1 MQLILLIPRFHQF
14 GMSLLFWLQQ
24 TEKQHNLL
32 MNQLLNNKKIAWLVS
47 FPLLLRFWDIY
58 SKLARFLVDFRQ
70 TGVTIT
76 KFPIT
81 ITITS
86 KMSGFFER
94 KITLNDRQN
103 EWDCLSFDYQ
113 SRKSLGNCN
122 SFGFGI
128 DTALAAAAA
137 PIFPFSRGRG
147 AHFPIFRHFEVCSY
161 QPCITS
167 LKSQ

>member
-1 MQLILLIPRFHQF
+1 MLTISNI
-14 GMSLLFWLQQ
+14 
-24 TEKQHNLL
+24 
-32 MNQLLNNKKIAWLVS
+32 
-47 FPLLLRFWDIY
+47 
-58 SKLARFLVDFRQ
+58 Q

-147 AHFPIFRHFEVCSY
+147 AHFPIFTAVR
-161 QPCITS
+161 S
-167 LKSQ
+167 LGKGNRDWPTRILRQNSSLRLIWSKRYRIDSETNLSLVISWRQNTDSQLELIQVLWSH

>member
-1 MQLILLIPRFHQF
+1 
-14 GMSLLFWLQQ
+14 MSSQDV
-24 TEKQHNLL
+24 HNPAARLP
-32 MNQLLNNKKIAWLVS
+32 
-47 FPLLLRFWDIY
+47 FLLL
-58 SKLARFLVDFRQ
+58 STCTELGKKAGSRQ

-137 PIFPFSRGRG
+137 PIFPFSPGRG
-147 AHFPIFRHFEVCSY
+147 AHFPIFRHFEVCCY
-161 QPCITS
+161 QPCIFRRLRGWVFAQCAQQLTRTENITENRE
-167 LKSQ
+167 